1 MTAASQAAA
10 ALGLRTRK
18 RINRRLMP
26 FLFVL
31 YIIAFLDRINVGF
44 AGLEMTRELGF
55 SDRVFGFGAGVF
67 FFGYVLLEIPGT
79 LLVELWS
86 ARKWI
91 ARIMITWGIVAAFT
105 GLIRNAP
112 QFYWARFLLGLAE
125 AGFFPGLLVYL
136 THWYRDEDRGKA
148 IGMFMSA
155 TAIASTVGAPLS
167 GLLMKIHWFGFSGW
181 RWLLILEGAPAIVF
195 GIATVFYLTDWPKDA
210 RWLAADERAWIIEE
224 LQREK
229 TLRARAPKISVWS
242 TFWHPSVLLLTA
254 IYFLGNAAQYGFGL
268 WLPKLIQTASGF
280 SSFAVAIIS
289 AIPFLVSWPVMLLVG
304 WNSDRTGERCWHTAF
319 GYGLAAA
326 GLAGSLWAGNRI
338 IAGVI
343 MFSIAASG
351 LNARLPAFWALP
363 HSFLGGTAAAA
374 SIGVI
379 NCIGGLGGF
388 FGPYILGALSTS
400 TGSYA
405 GGVWFL
411 AGASLLAALLVL
423 LLRGTGFKRRFG

>member
-1 MTAASQAAA
+1 MIPAGQTAA
-10 ALGLRTRK
+10 GLDQRTRK
-18 RINRRLMP
+18 RINRRLLP

-44 AGLEMTRELGF
+44 AGLDMTRELGF

-67 FFGYVLLEIPGT
+67 FFGYVLLEIPGSI
-79 LLVELWS
+79 LVELWS

-105 GLIRNAP
+105 GLIHTAT
-112 QFYWARFLLGLAE
+112 QFYWARFALGLAE

-148 IGMFMSA
+148 IGIFMSA
-155 TAIASTVGAPLS
+155 TAVASTIGAPLS
-167 GLLMKIHWFGFSGW
+167 GLLMQIHWFGLSGW

-195 GIATVFYLTDWPKDA
+195 GIITIFYLTDWPQDA
-210 RWLAADERAWIIEE
+210 RWLSAEEKEWISEE
-224 LQREK
+224 LRREK
-229 TLRARAPKISVWS
+229 ALRAKGPKVSVWA
-242 TFWHPSVLLLTA
+242 TFWHPSVLLLTSV
-254 IYFLGNAAQYGFGL
+254 YFLGNAAQYGFGL

-280 SSFAVAIIS
+280 NTFTVSVIS
-289 AIPFLVSWPVMLLVG
+289 AIPFLISWPVMLLVG

-319 GYGLAAA
+319 GYVLAAA

-338 IAGVI
+338 VAGVI

-351 LNARLPAFWALP
+351 LNSRLPAFWALP

-374 SIGVI
+374 SIGII
-379 NCIGGLGGF
+379 NCVGGLGGF
-388 FGPYILGALSTS
+388 FGPYILGALSSS

-405 GGVWFL
+405 AGVWCL
-411 AGASLLAALLVL
+411 AGASLLAAILVL
-423 LLRGTGFKRRFG
+423 LLNRTAGNRNSG